1 LNQPMVSRLVISK
14 FQVIINSNV
23 HQDATVLHW
32 SMITSKT
39 GPRRH
44 SGAYP
49 KQLVAGITT
58 NTDLE
63 RFITDCKIVQN
74 RKPVIQFINRFSILP
89 INFILQNNL
98 SSSFSIYQSIF
109 DFLCLKKQFSCSKT
123 SYPIKSYRTNFI
135 K

>member
-14 FQVIINSNV
+14 FQAIINSNV

-74 RKPVIQFINRFSILP
+74 RSYFIAYL
-89 INFILQNNL
+89 
-98 SSSFSIYQSIF
+98 
-109 DFLCLKKQFSCSKT
+109 
-123 SYPIKSYRTNFI
+123 
-135 K
+135 